1 MKMAIIRGLILGGSI
16 GIFAYLFGFSDVMSR
31 TALTGSIAGALAGY
45 STFKLQE
52 RKRNKESHKD
62 DNAFNG

>member
-31 TALTGSIAGALAGY
+31 TALTGSIAGAIAGY
-45 STFKLQE
+45 TTHKLKE
-52 RKRNKESHKD
+52 RKQNKESHKD